1 LKSLHIA
8 FFNWYFNDILAG
20 IFFLAYSNLLLLF
33 IKRRIQK
40 FIHCVLYIFFWGI
53 AWEFVVPPLFKA
65 NATSDIL
72 DIIAY
77 VTGSIIYALLAKLLM
92 RLNTKNVCK
101 IK

>member
-1 LKSLHIA
+1 M
-8 FFNWYFNDILAG
+8 
-20 IFFLAYSNLLLLF
+20 LF
-33 IKRRIQK
+33 IKIRIQK
-40 FIHCVLYIFFWGI
+40 FIPCFWDILFLDI